1 MSTSQHTPNDESPEF
16 SFGVRELREAEE
28 KQRPQAGVR
37 PPAPHSQARSKPT
50 TSARESH
57 GIDPYNTSGS
67 FDRSRNWMRV
77 GKR

>member
-1 MSTSQHTPNDESPEF
+1 MSTSEHTSNAESPEF

-28 KQRPQAGVR
+28 KQRSLLRAR
-37 PPAPHSQARSKPT
+37 SPAAQSQARSKPA
-50 TSARESH
+50 SSGRESH
-57 GIDPYNTSGS
+57 GTDPYNTSGS